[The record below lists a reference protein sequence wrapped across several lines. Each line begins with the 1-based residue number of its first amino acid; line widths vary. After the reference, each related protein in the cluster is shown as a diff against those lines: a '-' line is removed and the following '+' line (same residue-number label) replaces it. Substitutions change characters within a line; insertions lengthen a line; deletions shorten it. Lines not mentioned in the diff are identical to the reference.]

1 MRRLAQL
8 RNTRGRSGSSL
19 IETAMWV
26 PFLVMLFVGTVEM
39 ARVSYTYYAVQ
50 KALYTVARMAG
61 TSVSANLCAEEDA
74 IVTEAKNFAVRGGL
88 EDTSTPPVQGLQA
101 DQIQLSLERVSPDDG
116 ALIECDCS
124 SSGCDTANGGVA
136 PDYVVVSLT
145 DGYPIQFRIPFLNV
159 DPIPLRPRVRVPYGG
174 L

>member
-1 MRRLAQL
+1 MRR
-8 RNTRGRSGSSL
+8 RRRSGSSL
-19 IETAMWV
+19 LETALWV

-50 KALYTVARMAG
+50 KALYAVGRMVG
-61 TSVSANLCAEEDA
+61 TSVSADLCTDDDA

-88 EDTSTPPVQGLQA
+88 EESSTPPVQGLQA
-101 DQIQLSLERVSPDDG
+101 DQIQLSLERISPDDG
-116 ALIECDCS
+116 SLIECDCS

-145 DGYPIQFRIPFLNV
+145 DGFPIQIRIPFLNV

>member
-1 MRRLAQL
+1 
-8 RNTRGRSGSSL
+8 
-19 IETAMWV
+19 MWV
-26 PFLVMLFVGTVEM
+26 PFLVMLFMGTVET
-39 ARVSYTYYAVQ
+39 ARVSYTYYALQ
-50 KALYTVARMAG
+50 KAMYTVARMVG
-61 TSVSANLCAEEDA
+61 TSVSANLCAEDDA

-88 EDTSTPPVQGLQA
+88 DETSAPPVQGLQA
-101 DQIQLSLERVSPDDG
+101 DQIQLSLERISPDDG

-136 PDYVVVSLT
+136 PDYVVVSMP
-145 DGYPIQFRIPFLNV
+145 DGYPIQLRIPFLNI